1 MLDTH
6 QRIGD
11 NYCAIIMTSKN
22 VIGFATGNSLHHED
36 MAQGGIKHGG
46 RHCVAGGPNKVSCK
60 NTSYTPGISMHR
72 FPKDES
78 LRRLWTQFVRRHRAK
93 FAPSEYSAL
102 CSGHFEKTC
111 FERKLPLEPEAS
123 DKTPRKLLK
132 RGSVP
137 TVDIEVPATG
147 KEQSSTERDKRGER
161 RHRSR

>member
-1 MLDTH
+1 
-6 QRIGD
+6 
-11 NYCAIIMTSKN
+11 MTSQN
-22 VIGFATGNSLHHED
+22 VIGFATGNSLHRVD

-46 RHCVAGGPNKVSCK
+46 RYCVAGGPNKVSCK

-102 CSGHFEKTC
+102 CSAHFEKTC
-111 FERKLPLEPEAS
+111 FERKLSLGPEAS
-123 DKTPRKLLK
+123 DKTPRNLLK

-137 TVDIEVPATG
+137 TVDTVVPATG

-161 RHRSR
+161 RHRKQVKIRMA